1 MADFVGAKDEKSE
14 SVTECSI
21 CGSSFASRNKMF
33 KHLKTGCHDADVLKE
48 KDSLANLVFYATGG
62 RQRGITLGSCE
73 RMILDSNGNGSWEA
87 IESMTD
93 YRGSHGCATVNG
105 CLYILGG
112 GGAGAKLNL
121 ATTEMYDPA
130 TGLWKYVAPMGTFR
144 HALSVVVIGKLIYAI
159 GGWFDGSVCSGDIEV
174 YDTEANSWEFLA
186 PMPVPR
192 RLLGA
197 TAGRDGCIYVFGGNR
212 DEKLEWYTRTA
223 ERYTPTTNTWKS
235 LTDMPYDGG
244 CSACSLSASSS
255 DFIYVFVHG
264 NCVLRYDTS
273 ADSYVELCKLPVKE
287 WYTFDVCHAGE
298 RNKRSIIVFGGAIC
312 GKSADRVFKFDV
324 LTLEWTELSKMT
336 EKRRR
341 LAACVCSFEA
351 DKTS

>member
-1 MADFVGAKDEKSE
+1 MTTTTTTTKMSPR
-14 SVTECSI
+14 SVSSSS
-21 CGSSFASRNKMF
+21 SSFFVAVKYSSRRAQSPRVPGKKRLRHAPKASTN
-33 KHLKTGCHDADVLKE
+33 T
-48 KDSLANLVFYATGG
+48 T
-62 RQRGITLGSCE
+62 
-73 RMILDSNGNGSWEA
+73 
-87 IESMTD
+87 
-93 YRGSHGCATVNG
+93 
-105 CLYILGG
+105 GG
-112 GGAGAKLNL
+112 GGDDDDKSGEEDATMKNTTIPAEFTDSKEEE
-121 ATTEMYDPA
+121 ATTTANNMNAGVKSPYE
-130 TGLWKYVAPMGTFR
+130 KYR
-144 HALSVVVIGKLIYAI
+144 
-159 GGWFDGSVCSGDIEV
+159 
-174 YDTEANSWEFLA
+174 LA
-186 PMPVPR
+186 SP
-192 RLLGA
+192 
-197 TAGRDGCIYVFGGNR
+197 I
-212 DEKLEWYTRTA
+212 
-223 ERYTPTTNTWKS
+223 TT